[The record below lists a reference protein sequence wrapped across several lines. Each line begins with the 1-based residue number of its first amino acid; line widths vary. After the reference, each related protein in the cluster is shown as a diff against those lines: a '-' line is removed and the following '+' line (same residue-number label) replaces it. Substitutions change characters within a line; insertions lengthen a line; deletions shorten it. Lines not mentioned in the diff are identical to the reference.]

1 MVSPPLGLAKGGKS
15 RAHSAGSP
23 EQVCKRLRRR
33 KSAAEVLSRS
43 QETRPGARGSGPGR
57 GGRGGR
63 GFRLRPI
70 LQARVKFT
78 RPAPFRSGREGTGQ
92 DGNAAREAAQAP
104 EARAPGRVFPEAFGG
119 GAAERE
125 RLRACR
131 RRCGRRGSFFPL
143 LLCEG
148 KGASPFHGL
157 RPLRAPLRVFQ
168 AAATALGKLAVLSLV
183 SE

>member
-1 MVSPPLGLAKGGKS
+1 MNNGQSSFGASQRGQKAGLTQLGLKSRSAKGFEEEKCCGGAKSQPRDQALCQGVRSRPPRPRFRAQANFAGAGKV
-15 RAHSAGSP
+15 H
-23 EQVCKRLRRR
+23 
-33 KSAAEVLSRS
+33 AARS
-43 QETRPGARGSGPGR
+43 LQSG
-57 GGRGGR
+57 
-63 GFRLRPI
+63 
-70 LQARVKFT
+70 Q
-78 RPAPFRSGREGTGQ
+78 EGTGQ

-104 EARAPGRVFPEAFGG
+104 EARAPGRVFPEAFSG
-119 GAAERE
+119 GAAERK

-131 RRCGRRGSFFPL
+131 RRGSFSPL

-168 AAATALGKLAVLSLV
+168 AAATALGKMAVLSLV

>member
-1 MVSPPLGLAKGGKS
+1 MVSPPLGLAKGGKKQGSLSWAS
-15 RAHSAGSP
+15 RADLQKAL
-23 EQVCKRLRRR
+23 KK

-43 QETRPGARGSGPGR
+43 QETRPCARGVRSGPR
-57 GGRGGR
+57 RPR
-63 GFRLRPI
+63 FRA
-70 LQARVKFT
+70 QANFAGAGKVHAARSL
-78 RPAPFRSGREGTGQ
+78 RSGQEGTGQ

-119 GAAERE
+119 GAAERK

-131 RRCGRRGSFFPL
+131 RRGSFSPL

-168 AAATALGKLAVLSLV
+168 AAATALGKMAVLSLV

>member
-57 GGRGGR
+57 GGRGFG
-63 GFRLRPI
+63 LRPI

-78 RPAPFRSGREGTGQ
+78 RPAPFLSVREGRGQ
-92 DGNAAREAAQAP
+92 DGNAARESAQAP

-131 RRCGRRGSFFPL
+131 RRCRRRRGSFFPL